1 MVTLLL
7 FCLCV
12 GVCESQMV
20 MIKVQI

>member
-12 GVCESQMV
+12 GVCESKMV